1 MFEDGNDGH
10 DEPIDET
17 WQEQDASRTKDD
29 SNVIGQEASMITK
42 NTGSAVASG
51 NESGV
56 VDTIRKN
63 EDKDV

>member
-1 MFEDGNDGH
+1 MFEDGNDGN

-17 WQEQDASRTKDD
+17 WQEQDVSRTKDD
-29 SNVIGQEASMITK
+29 SNVIGQEASMVTK
-42 NTGSAVASG
+42 NTGGAVVSG

-56 VDTIRKN
+56 VDPIRKN